1 MIGDSTIHVLIVDD
15 EEHIC
20 NIISE
25 ALKAD
30 NFQLSVF
37 NCPKMALEHIKNNPI
52 DLVITDLVMG
62 EHSGEQILETTI
74 ERHPDAM
81 IILMTAHPTVQA
93 AISIL
98 KKGAYDFMVKPFKLD
113 LLKSTVKRAIEH
125 QKILRDNVRLR
136 GQVDFLKIAN
146 ADAAGI
152 DIDHFLNMVV
162 ESCKKELGA
171 VAAGIFEIAP
181 KTREVLRFASAC
193 DREELEEVVLDE
205 SVLNKF
211 ARTKSSKP
219 VIEAKRIM
227 HDGESK
233 IELAILQP
241 VFIRRTLHGVINLRI
256 ISQFGRITPGQLDV
270 LTILSNAAAS
280 AMSNHKLYQDVQR
293 SYLEAIRGLANAI
306 EARDRYTAGHT
317 DRVTRLAEMV
327 AHALDWDDHQVMCL
341 QMGCTLHDIGKIGV
355 PDSILN
361 KQSALTDEERKKMIS
376 HPEVGLRIIRGIDL
390 FKPAI
395 PYIRSHHERWDGK
408 GYPKKLKGVEIPI
421 EGRLLSVV
429 DTFDAI
435 LSDRPYRKGASLAV
449 AVGELVKYRG
459 IQFDPNIVDVFL
471 GVIRRGEV
479 NFEEMYGR
487 SEDISCLDE
496 IVVTEKASV

>member
-1 MIGDSTIHVLIVDD
+1 MKAV
-15 EEHIC
+15 EHIE
-20 NIISE
+20 NHP
-25 ALKAD
+25 
-30 NFQLSVF
+30 V
-37 NCPKMALEHIKNNPI
+37 
-52 DLVITDLVMG
+52 DLVITDLVMDNC
-62 EHSGEQILETTI
+62 SGEQILEITL
-74 ERHPDAM
+74 ERHSDAM

-113 LLKSTVKRAIEH
+113 LMKSTVKRAIEH

-171 VAAGIFEIAP
+171 VAAGIFEIDP
-181 KTREVLRFASAC
+181 KTREVLHFAAAC
-193 DREELEEVVLDE
+193 DQPELEEVVLDE
-205 SVLNKF
+205 SVLTKF
-211 ARTKSSKP
+211 ARTKSGKP
-219 VIEAKRIM
+219 VIEAKRIVQ
-227 HDGESK
+227 DGESE
-233 IELAILQP
+233 IEISILQP
-241 VFIRRTLHGVINLRI
+241 VHIRRTLHGVINIRI

-280 AMSNHKLYQDVQR
+280 AMANHRLYQDVQR

-317 DRVTRLAEMV
+317 DRVTRLAELV
-327 AHALDWDDHQVMCL
+327 AHALDWDEQQVTHL

-361 KQSALTDEERKKMIS
+361 KQTILTDDERKKMTS
-376 HPEVGLRIIRGIDL
+376 HPEVGLKIIRGIDL
-390 FKPAI
+390 SKPAI

-408 GYPKKLKGVEIPI
+408 GYPKGLKGDEIPI

-435 LSDRPYRKGASLAV
+435 LSDRPYRKGASLSV
-449 AVGELVKYRG
+449 AVSELIKYRA
-459 IQFDPNIVDVFL
+459 IQFDPNIVDIFL
-471 GVIRRGEV
+471 LVLRRGEV
-479 NFEEMYGR
+479 DFEAMYGR
-487 SEDISCLDE
+487 SEDMSCLDE
-496 IVVTEKASV
+496 IKVSEKVSV